1 MEHSEKEILSRALLR
16 EMNLTEDQMKR
27 IMDAHSNRVAEFKG
41 QKAELAET
49 KSNLSQMQNNNDD
62 LQNKINI
69 LLSKS
74 EELIKANQ
82 AMQAEHQELKAEQE
96 KAKKQK
102 EHDEAVTKS
111 LNSLGDGW
119 DKQQLTQL
127 FANAE
132 IENGE
137 IKDFS
142 QKIETLKKLYVP
154 QIKGGYKH
162 LEGSQIQ
169 DVGNSKEDIYKRI
182 NENKASDKEV
192 HDNLFEGLLKGAIK

>member
-1 MEHSEKEILSRALLR
+1 MSFNRELLR
-16 EMNLTEDQMKR
+16 NLNLDDKQIDLIMNEHGKT
-27 IMDAHSNRVAEFKG
+27 INEFKG
-41 QKAELAET
+41 QKAKLEET
-49 KSNLSQMQNNNDD
+49 QSNLSQMQNNNDD
-62 LQNKINI
+62 LQNKINT
-69 LLSKS
+69 LLANS
-74 EELIKANQ
+74 EELLKANQ

-96 KAKKQK
+96 KAKKQR

-142 QKIETLKKLYVP
+142 EKIETLKKLYVP

-169 DVGNSKEDIYKRI
+169 EVGNSKEDIYKKI
-182 NENKASDKEV
+182 NENTATDEEV
-192 HDNLFEGLLKGAIK
+192 HKYLFAGLMEGKIKT

>member
-1 MEHSEKEILSRALLR
+1 M
-16 EMNLTEDQMKR
+16 
-27 IMDAHSNRVAEFKG
+27 
-41 QKAELAET
+41 
-49 KSNLSQMQNNNDD
+49 
-62 LQNKINI
+62 
-69 LLSKS
+69 SKS
-74 EELIKANQ
+74 EELLKANQ

-169 DVGNSKEDIYKRI
+169 DVQTITQEIFNKNRGNQKWIKDNMSALDKAIQEGII
-182 NENKASDKEV
+182 NY
-192 HDNLFEGLLKGAIK
+192 